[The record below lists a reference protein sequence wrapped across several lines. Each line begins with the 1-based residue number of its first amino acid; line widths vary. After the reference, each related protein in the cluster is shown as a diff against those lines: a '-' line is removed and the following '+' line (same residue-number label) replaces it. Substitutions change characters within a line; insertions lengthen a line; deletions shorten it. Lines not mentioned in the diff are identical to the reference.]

1 MSGSICTMKVTLR
14 DVKPP
19 VWRRIAVPDRITIY
33 GLHKVLQDVMG
44 WTNSHLHAFIA
55 GNRKFSVPDSDS
67 PEGEIDERKHLLR
80 ELVNGGVKKFVYE
93 YDFGDDWLHDVV
105 IESIGPAE
113 PDVTY
118 PRCIEG
124 IGACPPEDCGG
135 PGGYED
141 LLDAL
146 KNPENNEEL
155 YEWAGDWK
163 PKPFDVD
170 AANGRLARSRRPRR
184 GH

>member
-14 DVKPP
+14 DVQPR
-19 VWRRIAVPDRITIY
+19 VWRRIAVPRHISIH

-55 GNRKFSVPDSDS
+55 GDRTFSVPDSDS
-67 PEGEIDERKHLLR
+67 PASEIDERKHSLD
-80 ELVNGGVKKFVYE
+80 ELIDDGVKKFVYE
-93 YDFGDDWLHDVV
+93 YDFGDDWLHDIQ
-105 IESIGPAE
+105 IESVGLAE
-113 PDVTY
+113 PGVTY

-124 IGACPPEDCGG
+124 EGACPPEDCGG

-141 LLDAL
+141 LLEAL
-146 KNPENNEEL
+146 EHPESNEDL
-155 YEWAGDWK
+155 FEWAGDWR
-163 PKPFDVD
+163 PEPFDVD
-170 AANGRLARSRRPRR
+170 AANKRLAGSRRPRR